1 MAVDQL
7 GVPVRL
13 YRQQSKIRDTLRWL
27 KSLPTSISLPAG
39 VLVVFVLLCFVGP
52 TAFSLSSPDAG
63 NLSTALVPPLS
74 AGHLLG
80 TDALGRDLL
89 SRSLYGG
96 QMSFEIGLG
105 AVALGVIIG
114 GAIGVLAGY
123 FGGKSGA
130 LIMRGLDIFI
140 SFPPLVLALVI
151 AAYLGPSESDVIIAI
166 AFLTVPSFAR
176 LARAEVLKIR
186 QLEYLT
192 ASELT
197 GGSRLWRIVNHV
209 LPNVAAPILSYAV
222 LMVAIV
228 MIIEAALDFLGL
240 GVRPPTPTW
249 GNMIADGQ
257 SYLSQ
262 SWWVIVIPALFLL
275 VAVALLNLLGEAAR
289 RRWES
294 R

>member
-1 MAVDQL
+1 MAVDNL
-7 GVPVRL
+7 EVPISVHR
-13 YRQQSKIRDTLRWL
+13 RQATLRNAVRAWT
-27 KSLPTSISLPAG
+27 SLPRSITVTSALL
-39 VLVVFVLLCFVGP
+39 VLYVLACFVAPALFG
-52 TAFSLSSPDAG
+52 LSDPNNG
-63 NLSTALVPPLS
+63 NLSSALLAPLS
-74 AGHLLG
+74 SGHLLG

-105 AVALGVIIG
+105 AVALGVGVG
-114 GAIGVLAGY
+114 GAIGMVAGY
-123 FGGKSGA
+123 FGGKGGA
-130 LIMRGLDIFI
+130 AIMRGLDVFI

-151 AAYLGPSESDVIIAI
+151 AAYLGPSEGDVIIAI

-186 QLEYLT
+186 EHDYLT

-197 GGSRLWRIVNHV
+197 GGSRTWRITRHV
-209 LPNVAAPILSYAV
+209 LPNIAAPVLSYAV
-222 LMVAIV
+222 LMIAIV

-257 SYLSQ
+257 SYLDQ
-262 SWWVIVIPALFLL
+262 AWWVIVIPAIFLL
-275 VAVALLNLLGEAAR
+275 VAVVLLNLLGEAAR
-289 RRWES
+289 NKWES